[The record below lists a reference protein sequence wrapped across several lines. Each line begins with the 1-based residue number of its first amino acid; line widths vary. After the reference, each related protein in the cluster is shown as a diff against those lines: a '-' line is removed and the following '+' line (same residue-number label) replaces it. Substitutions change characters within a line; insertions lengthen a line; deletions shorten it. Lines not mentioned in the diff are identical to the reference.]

1 MCYSGDNTMADIPT
15 LLVAGAL
22 IGAGLNVI
30 RGVSQSSEKFN
41 LKKASGAA
49 IAATIA
55 ALATVSIFDVSV
67 LGGPIQTIILGL
79 LAGFG
84 ADYSLS
90 RLNK

>member
-1 MCYSGDNTMADIPT
+1 MCYSGDNTMVDIPT

-67 LGGPIQTIILGL
+67 LGGPIQTITPGL

>member
-1 MCYSGDNTMADIPT
+1 MCYSGDNTMVDIPT

-22 IGAGLNVI
+22 VGAGLNVI

>member
-1 MCYSGDNTMADIPT
+1 MVDIPT

-22 IGAGLNVI
+22 VGAGLNVI
-30 RGVSQSSEKFN
+30 RGVANSDKAFS

-67 LGGPIQTIILGL
+67 LGGPVQTLVLGL

-84 ADYSLS
+84 ADYSIS

>member
-1 MCYSGDNTMADIPT
+1 MVDIPS
-15 LLVAGAL
+15 LL
-22 IGAGLNVI
+22 IGGAILGAALNVI
-30 RGVSQSSEKFN
+30 RGVSQSEEKFN
-41 LKKASGAA
+41 MKKASGAA

-55 ALATVSIFDVSV
+55 ALATVSIFDVST
-67 LGGPIQTIILGL
+67 LGGPIQTITLGL

>member
-1 MCYSGDNTMADIPT
+1 MVDIPS

-22 IGAGLNVI
+22 LGAALNVI
-30 RGVSQSSEKFN
+30 RGVSQSEEKFN
-41 LKKASGAA
+41 MKKASGAA

-55 ALATVSIFDVSV
+55 ALATVSIFDVST
-67 LGGPIQTIILGL
+67 LGGPIQTITLGL

-84 ADYSLS
+84 DDYSLS

>member
-1 MCYSGDNTMADIPT
+1 MCYSSDNTMVDIPT

-67 LGGPIQTIILGL
+67 LGGPIQTIVLGL

>member
-1 MCYSGDNTMADIPT
+1 MCYSGDNTMVDIPT

-67 LGGPIQTIILGL
+67 LGGPIQTIT
-79 LAGFG
+79 
-84 ADYSLS
+84 S
-90 RLNK
+90 RFIGRLWC